1 MNLKL
6 LLSLL
11 IIVGMIF
18 VNSCGGDEKQPELE
32 KVESVDDLIQE
43 IDTVKTQDTVVAVTP
58 DEVVIKETPTTK
70 TPETGGDKP
79 AETAPAAK
87 AGDYSSKPLEGTIVS
102 LNGLVMGGNGKVSK
116 AEAQALAGNGNLI
129 LFRATNG
136 TVYFVYN
143 EDGSF
148 AGKRLANF
156 AHNEKIGMLGKS
168 KVINGI
174 NVFIMTL
181 IESM

>member
-18 VNSCGGDEKQPELE
+18 VNSCGSDEKKPELE
-32 KVESVDDLIQE
+32 QVDSLDELIQE
-43 IDTVKTQDTVVAVTP
+43 LDTAETKDTVVAVTP
-58 DEVVIKETPTTK
+58 EEVVIKETPKEK
-70 TPETGGDKP
+70 TPETTP
-79 AETAPAAK
+79 VAK
-87 AGDYSSKPLEGTIVS
+87 AGDYSSKPIEGNVVS

-156 AHNEKIGMLGKS
+156 AHNDKIGMLGKS
-168 KVINGI
+168 KVVNGV

>member
-11 IIVGMIF
+11 IIVGMMF
-18 VNSCGGDEKQPELE
+18 VNSCGSDEKQPELD
-32 KVESVDDLIQE
+32 KVDSVEDLIQE
-43 IDTVKTQDTVVAVTP
+43 MDTVATEDTVVAIIP
-58 DEVVIKETPTTK
+58 DEVVVKK
-70 TPETGGDKP
+70 TPETGSDKP
-79 AETAPAAK
+79 AETTPVAR
-87 AGDYSSKPLEGTIVS
+87 AGDYSSKPLEGHVVS

-143 EDGSF
+143 EDGTF

-156 AHNEKIGMLGKS
+156 AHNDKIGMLGKS
-168 KVINGI
+168 KVVNGV
-174 NVFIMTL
+174 NVFMMTL